1 MYSTTTQ
8 KAMNIENDTLNSIFN
23 SFFNENSQFLKN
35 LDAVKGPLYN
45 PITHN
50 EISSETKVIQ
60 ILAQAK
66 EITDPRFV
74 IAKDA
79 QKLHFEI
86 KNNPQKINVTH
97 TTSIKDPDTDDL
109 DFVTS
114 SYSYINA
121 KDVPKILKTKPIQF
135 TPEERQKIL
144 KNLEKRVLECNE
156 KVRLSGLLPD
166 EAYKSIPEID
176 KQKSFML
183 IDASNQLLDL
193 MDQDKNI
200 DSLDKSIYADMTITP
215 KDGNSE
221 KDIEEFVTRE
231 TFKCALS
238 ASLIARE
245 LGENPPLKYILR
257 DEEFRDSLYKTYY
270 ESENGAEKL
279 SNDINRAEHTKAALR
294 IFVLKKEKVRKSKEE
309 IKAIEEEYK
318 KNPTGKKLSPEN
330 YYTYKSLD
338 IEPFVIKMDKDK
350 AIRTEVDK
358 EIEEK
363 EKTFTEKMKSMGK
376 TFNPHK
382 IRRAIKKMVRSSMG
396 KNSRAEIYKRGM
408 ASPALTTVS
417 RDMAKN
423 AQKNKAHKKNRSRST
438 GRE

>member
-1 MYSTTTQ
+1 MHTTP
-8 KAMNIENDTLNSIFN
+8 KAINIKNDTLNSIFN

-50 EISSETKVIQ
+50 EIYSETKVIQ

-79 QKLHFEI
+79 KKLHLEI
-86 KNNPQKINVTH
+86 KDNPEKISVTH
-97 TTSIKDPDTDDL
+97 TSCIKNTKNDDY
-109 DFVTS
+109 DFITS

-121 KDVPKILKTKPIQF
+121 KDVPEILKTKPIQY

-144 KNLEKRVLECNE
+144 KNLEKRILECNE

-166 EAYKSIPEID
+166 EAYAIPEAD
-176 KQKSFML
+176 KQKSFIL
-183 IDASNQLLDL
+183 IDASSQLSEL
-193 MDQDKNI
+193 MNQDKRI
-200 DSLDKSIYADMTITP
+200 KSDNKSMYANWTATP
-215 KDGNSE
+215 KEGNSQ
-221 KDIEEFVTRE
+221 KDIDEFITRE

-238 ASLIARE
+238 ASLLARE

-279 SNDINRAEHTKAALR
+279 NDDVNRAEHTKSALKLF
-294 IFVLKKEKVRKSKEE
+294 ILDKEKVRKPKER
-309 IKAIEEEYK
+309 IKAMEEAYK
-318 KNPTGKKLSPEN
+318 KNPSGKKLSPED
-330 YYTYKSLD
+330 YYMYKSLD

-358 EIEEK
+358 EIDEK
-363 EKTFTEKMKSMGK
+363 EKTFIEKMKSMGK
-376 TFNPHK
+376 MFNPHK

-396 KNSRAEIYKRGM
+396 KNIRAGIYKRGM

-423 AQKNKAHKKNRSRST
+423 TQKNKAHKKNRSRSA